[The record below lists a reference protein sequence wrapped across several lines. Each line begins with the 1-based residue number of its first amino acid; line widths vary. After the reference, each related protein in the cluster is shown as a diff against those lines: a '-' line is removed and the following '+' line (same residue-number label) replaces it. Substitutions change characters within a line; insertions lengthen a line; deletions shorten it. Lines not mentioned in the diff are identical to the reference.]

1 MTCSLECFSFNVESD
16 SPLSICC
23 SEMFSCFLT
32 KLISA
37 GIWLGRSL
45 TSWQIIHALRQKQS
59 ALCRVLLLCL
69 TLSACS
75 SLRLLPW
82 CLPPARSEACVCH
95 ALRLQGG
102 KWKQR
107 KREAESE
114 RCTNLFLHSR
124 CIPLNLLLRHP

>member
-16 SPLSICC
+16 SSLSICC
-23 SEMFSCFLT
+23 SEMLHVFSPNGFLQEF
-32 KLISA
+32 
-37 GIWLGRSL
+37 GW
-45 TSWQIIHALRQKQS
+45 TSSQIIHALRQKQS

-82 CLPPARSEACVCH
+82 CLPHARSEACVCH
-95 ALRLQGG
+95 SVRLQGG

-114 RCTNLFLHSR
+114 RCTNSFLHSR
-124 CIPLNLLLRHP
+124 YIPLNLKR